1 MFFIDCHLILVYSSS
16 NYHIPVCNRYDSVE
30 TGLFLNDD
38 LSSDF
43 AGKGFPLNQN
53 QNWRENKFYFFANDQ
68 IL

>member
-53 QNWRENKFYFFANDQ
+53 QN
-68 IL
+68 